1 VGSEEDVHIRITGP
15 PKKEETFMPT
25 TKIVLR
31 FPPELTDQPVTYKLI
46 KEYDLMVNI
55 LRGHITPKEEG
66 MLVLELTGK
75 KKQLDRGMDYLA
87 KVGVETQRLS
97 KDVKYLK
104 DRCTHCTACTS
115 LCPSHALWVER
126 DTMLVSFDKGKCIAC
141 EMCITVCPYSAMEV
155 QF

>member
-1 VGSEEDVHIRITGP
+1 
-15 PKKEETFMPT
+15 MPT

-75 KKQLDRGMDYLA
+75 KQQLNLGMKYLA
-87 KVGVETQRLS
+87 NLGVETQRLS
-97 KDVKYLK
+97 KDIRWLK

-115 LCPSHALWVER
+115 LCPGHALWVER
-126 DTMLVSFDKGKCIAC
+126 DTMMVNFDRDKCIAC

>member
-1 VGSEEDVHIRITGP
+1 
-15 PKKEETFMPT
+15 MPT

-75 KKQLDRGMDYLA
+75 KKQLNQGMKYLA
-87 KVGVETQRLS
+87 NLGVETQRLS
-97 KDVKYLK
+97 KDIRWLK

-115 LCPSHALWVER
+115 LCPGHALQVEK
-126 DTMLVSFDKGKCIAC
+126 DTMMVNFDRDKCIAC

>member
-1 VGSEEDVHIRITGP
+1 MRWCSQIIEPREE
-15 PKKEETFMPT
+15 EETFMPT
-25 TKIVLR
+25 TKVVLR
-31 FPPELTDQPVTYKLI
+31 FPPDLTDQPVTYNLI

-75 KKQLDRGMDYLA
+75 KKQLDRGMKYLA
-87 KVGVETQRLS
+87 KLGVETQRLS
-97 KDVKYLK
+97 KDVKLLK

-115 LCPSHALWVER
+115 LCPTHALWVER
-126 DTMLVSFDKGKCIAC
+126 DTMMVSFDREKCIAC
-141 EMCITVCPYSAMEV
+141 EMCIIVCPYSAMEV

>member
-1 VGSEEDVHIRITGP
+1 MRIIEP
-15 PKKEETFMPT
+15 PKEEETLMPT

-75 KKQLDRGMDYLA
+75 KKQLDRGMKYLA
-87 KVGVETQRLS
+87 NLGVETQRLS
-97 KDVKYLK
+97 QDIRWLK

-115 LCPSHALWVER
+115 LCPGHALWVER
-126 DTMLVSFDKGKCIAC
+126 DTMMVNFDRDKCIAC

>member
-1 VGSEEDVHIRITGP
+1 MT
-15 PKKEETFMPT
+15 T

-31 FPPELTDQPVTYKLI
+31 FPPELTDQPVTYRLI

-66 MLVLELTGK
+66 MLVLELTGPK
-75 KKQLDRGMDYLA
+75 RQLDQGMAFLA
-87 KVGVETQRLS
+87 ELGVETKRVS
-97 KDVKYLK
+97 KDVKWLK

-115 LCPSHALWVER
+115 LCPTDALTVDRE
-126 DTMLVSFDKGKCIAC
+126 TMLVDFDKTKCIAC
-141 EMCITVCPYSAMEV
+141 EMCVTVCPYKAMEV

>member
-1 VGSEEDVHIRITGP
+1 MRWCYQIIEPRGE
-15 PKKEETFMPT
+15 EETFMPT
-25 TKIVLR
+25 TKVVLR
-31 FPPELTDQPVTYKLI
+31 FPPDLTDQPVTYNLI

-75 KKQLDRGMDYLA
+75 KKHLDRGMKYLA
-87 KVGVETQRLS
+87 KLGVEAQRLS
-97 KDVKYLK
+97 KDVKWLK

-115 LCPSHALWVER
+115 LCPTHALWVER
-126 DTMLVSFDKGKCIAC
+126 DTMMVSFDREKCIAC

>member
-1 VGSEEDVHIRITGP
+1 MRIIEP

-126 DTMLVSFDKGKCIAC
+126 DTMLVSFDKDKCIAC
-141 EMCITVCPYSAMEV
+141 EMCITVCPYGAMEV